1 MPRSRRSQPR
11 RAWLGRTMGGVLIV
25 LGLVAGTLHFVWPEG
40 ADRAYGAM
48 RAGVVELEAALDPDL
63 PAVRLSGPG
72 DVAALDSCDGSF
84 VEMTSYGTEI
94 IPVYA
99 AHNNCGGDEIH
110 PWQTG
115 QLVHVEGRP
124 DTFVVVDV
132 RDTPKKWVTTEALV
146 GLQGSFALQTCY
158 YGENRM
164 KFVALEPAG
173 GVAGR
178 DLD

>member
-1 MPRSRRSQPR
+1 
-11 RAWLGRTMGGVLIV
+11 MGGILIV
-25 LGLVAGTLHFVWPEG
+25 IGVTAGTLQFVWPEG
-40 ADRAYGAM
+40 ADRAYGVV
-48 RAGVVELEAALDPDL
+48 RAGVVELEAALDPAL

-110 PWQTG
+110 PWGVG
-115 QLVHVEGRP
+115 QRVHVEGQT

-132 RDTPKKWVTTEALV
+132 RDTPKKWVTTDALI
-146 GLQGSFALQTCY
+146 GLDGSFALQTCY

-173 GVAGR
+173 AVSAQGGMTTPGSAP
-178 DLD
+178 